1 VQGASKLSPPQS
13 RPLTE
18 RARRRLALLG
28 PPRLTSGWTIWGF
41 AAGLYFVAVF
51 HRMVLG
57 VAALEAERRYH
68 VGAGALSAFT
78 AVQLGVYLA
87 MQVPVG
93 LAADRFGPRR
103 SLATGMAAIAAG
115 EAIFALSGTLG
126 AGLGGRALIGL
137 GDAFVFVN
145 VLRVAHT
152 WFEPGRAALLTA
164 LTSLLGALG
173 QLLTTVPAHLA
184 LDGLGWTA
192 TFAGAAAITALLAA
206 GALGVV
212 RDAPVRAA
220 GEAAPPSPGHDR
232 VVATLRAA
240 WSQRRTRLGFWAH
253 FGLMTPFVTMT
264 ALWGYPWLVEAQGL
278 SHETA
283 ATWLAV
289 SVLALVVA
297 APFVGRLGGR
307 GPSMQVRMALVTGTL
322 LVAAWAAV
330 LGWPG
335 ATPPHALIL
344 AALAISGV
352 GSAVS
357 VVAFMLARAG
367 NPAHVA
373 GSATGLVNCGG
384 FLAGSVAILAAGVLL
399 GHDARTAV
407 AFQHALLP
415 MLGFTALSLMQ
426 ITRLRFAPA

>member
-1 VQGASKLSPPQS
+1 V
-13 RPLTE
+13 
-18 RARRRLALLG
+18 
-28 PPRLTSGWTIWGF
+28 WGF

-93 LAADRFGPRR
+93 LAADRIGPRR
-103 SLATGMAAIAAG
+103 SLAAGMSAIAVG
-115 EAIFALSGTLG
+115 EAVFALSGTLG
-126 AGLGGRALIGL
+126 AGLAGRALIGL
-137 GDAFVFVN
+137 GDAFIFVN

-152 WFEPGRAALLTA
+152 WFPPARAALLTA

-192 TFAGAAAITALLAA
+192 TFTGAAALTAVLAA

-212 RDAPVRAA
+212 RDAPAA
-220 GEAAPPSPGHDR
+220 TGADEASAAPGDHDR
-232 VVATLRAA
+232 ILETLRAA
-240 WSQRRTRLGFWAH
+240 WRQRRTRLGFWAH

-264 ALWGYPWLVEAQGL
+264 ALWGYPWLVEAQGV
-278 SHETA
+278 SKATA
-283 ATWLAV
+283 ASWLAFAV
-289 SVLALVVA
+289 VALAIA

-307 GPSMQVRMALVTGTL
+307 GPYMQVRMALVTGTL
-322 LVAAWAAV
+322 LVLLWAAV

-335 ATPPHALIL
+335 ARPPHALIL

-384 FLAGSVAILAAGVLL
+384 FLAGSVAILLAGVLL
-399 GHDARTAV
+399 GDHGRTAI
-407 AFQHALLP
+407 AFRDALLP
-415 MLGFTALSLMQ
+415 MLGFSALSLVQ
-426 ITRLRFAPA
+426 LVRLRFDAVRAARA

>member
-1 VQGASKLSPPQS
+1 LSRTGFP
-13 RPLTE
+13 
-18 RARRRLALLG
+18 RARSR
-28 PPRLTSGWTIWGF
+28 SGWLVWGF

-78 AVQLGVYLA
+78 AVQLAVYLA

-93 LAADRFGPRR
+93 LAADRIGPRR
-103 SLATGMAAIAAG
+103 SLAAGMTAIAVG
-115 EAIFALSGTLG
+115 EAVFALSGTLA
-126 AGLGGRALIGL
+126 AGLAGRALIGL
-137 GDAFVFVN
+137 GDAFIFVN

-152 WFEPGRAALLTA
+152 WFPPSRAALLTA

-192 TFAGAAAITALLAA
+192 TFAGAAAVTALLAA

-212 RDAPVRAA
+212 RDAPAA
-220 GEAAPPSPGHDR
+220 PAEAAPGHDR
-232 VVATLRAA
+232 MLATLRAA
-240 WSQRRTRLGFWAH
+240 WRQRRTRLGFWAH

-278 SHETA
+278 SHATA
-283 ATWLAV
+283 ASWLAFAV
-289 SVLALVVA
+289 VALAIA

-307 GPSMQVRMALVTGTL
+307 GPYMQVRMALVTGTL
-322 LVAAWAAV
+322 LVLAWAAV

-335 ATPPHALIL
+335 ARPPHALIL

-367 NPAHVA
+367 NPEHVA

-399 GHDARTAV
+399 GHDGRTAI
-407 AFQHALLP
+407 AFRDALLP
-415 MLGFTALSLMQ
+415 MLGFSALSLLQ
-426 ITRLRFAPA
+426 VARLRLGAVRAARA

>member
-1 VQGASKLSPPQS
+1 
-13 RPLTE
+13 
-18 RARRRLALLG
+18 
-28 PPRLTSGWTIWGF
+28 
-41 AAGLYFVAVF
+41 
-51 HRMVLG
+51 MVLG

-93 LAADRFGPRR
+93 LAADRIGPRR
-103 SLATGMAAIAAG
+103 SLASGMAAIAAG
-115 EAIFALSGTLG
+115 EAIFALSGTLP
-126 AGLGGRALIGL
+126 AGLAGRALIGL
-137 GDAFVFVN
+137 GDAFIFVN

-152 WFEPGRAALLTA
+152 WFAPSRAALLTA

-212 RDAPVRAA
+212 RDAPAA
-220 GEAAPPSPGHDR
+220 VAQAASDEPRPDHDR
-232 VVATLRAA
+232 MLATLRAA
-240 WSQRRTRLGFWAH
+240 WRQRRTRLGFWAH

-264 ALWGYPWLVEAQGL
+264 ALWGYPWLVEAQGI
-278 SHETA
+278 SRATA
-283 ATWLAV
+283 ASWLAAAVV
-289 SVLALVVA
+289 SLALA
-297 APFVGRLGGR
+297 APVVGRLGGR
-307 GPSMQVRMALVTGTL
+307 GPYMQVRMALVTGTL
-322 LVAAWAAV
+322 LLVAWTAV

-335 ATPPHALIL
+335 GRPPHALIL

-367 NPAHVA
+367 NPEHVA

-384 FLAGSVAILAAGVLL
+384 FLAGSVAILAAGLLL
-399 GHDARTAV
+399 GHDGRTAV

-415 MLGFTALSLMQ
+415 MLGFTALSLLQ
-426 ITRLRFAPA
+426 LTRLRFEAVRAARA

>member
-1 VQGASKLSPPQS
+1 MQVAFKRSAMTAPPFLPLLRGRGQG
-13 RPLTE
+13 
-18 RARRRLALLG
+18 
-28 PPRLTSGWTIWGF
+28 WVVWGF

-68 VGAGALSAFT
+68 VGPGALSAFT
-78 AVQLGVYLA
+78 AIQLGVYLA

-93 LAADRFGPRR
+93 LAADRTGPRR
-103 SLATGMAAIAAG
+103 SLAAGMGAIAAG
-115 EAIFALSGTLG
+115 EAIFALTGTFG
-126 AGLGGRALIGL
+126 AGLTGRALIGL

-152 WFEPGRAALLTA
+152 WFEPRRAALLTA

-173 QLLTTVPAHLA
+173 QLLTTIPAHLA
-184 LDGLGWTA
+184 LDGLGWTT
-192 TFAGAAAITALLAA
+192 TFAGAAAITAVLAA

-212 RDAPVRAA
+212 RDAPAARAA
-220 GEAAPPSPGHDR
+220 TGDHPAPVPPPQDA
-232 VVATLRAA
+232 VLATLRAA
-240 WSQRRTRLGFWAH
+240 WSGRRTRMGFWAH

-264 ALWGYPWLVEAQGL
+264 ALWGYPWLVQAQGL
-278 SHETA
+278 PRSTA
-283 ATWLAV
+283 ATWLASSIV
-289 SVLALVVA
+289 ALAAA

-307 GPSMQVRMALVTGTL
+307 GPAMQVRMALVTATL
-322 LVAAWAAV
+322 LVLAWTAV

-335 ATPPHALIL
+335 GRPPHALIL

-399 GHDARTAV
+399 GHDGRTAID
-407 AFQHALLP
+407 FRDALLP
-415 MLGFTALSLMQ
+415 MLGFSALSLVQ
-426 ITRLRFAPA
+426 VTRLRFASVRAART

>member
-1 VQGASKLSPPQS
+1 
-13 RPLTE
+13 
-18 RARRRLALLG
+18 
-28 PPRLTSGWTIWGF
+28 
-41 AAGLYFVAVF
+41 
-51 HRMVLG
+51 MVLG

-93 LAADRFGPRR
+93 LAADRIGPRR
-103 SLATGMAAIAAG
+103 SLAAGMAAIALG
-115 EAIFALSGTLG
+115 EAIFAVSQTLG
-126 AGLGGRALIGL
+126 AGLAGRALIGL

-152 WFEPGRAALLTA
+152 WFEPGRAAVLTA

-184 LDGLGWTA
+184 LDGLGWTT
-192 TFAGAAAITALLAA
+192 TFAGAAAVTALLAA

-212 RDAPVRAA
+212 RDAPPTAA
-220 GEAAPPSPGHDR
+220 VSGEPASLVPDHDR
-232 VVATLRAA
+232 VLATLRLA
-240 WSQRRTRLGFWAH
+240 WSRRRTRLGFWAH

-264 ALWGYPWLVEAQGL
+264 ALWGYPWLVEAQGVPKA
-278 SHETA
+278 TA
-283 ATWLAV
+283 ASWLAV
-289 SVLALVVA
+289 SVLALAAA
-297 APFVGRLGGR
+297 APFVGRFGAR
-307 GPSMQVRMALVTGTL
+307 GPDMQVRMALVTGAL
-322 LVAAWAAV
+322 LVLAWGAV

-384 FLAGSVAILAAGVLL
+384 FLAGSVAILAAGLLL
-399 GHDARTAV
+399 GHDGRTAI

-415 MLGFTALSLMQ
+415 MLGFSVLSLLQ
-426 ITRLRFAPA
+426 VTRLRFAPGLSRPRRAPRAGRVQPAVPASGRSSSA

>member
-1 VQGASKLSPPQS
+1 
-13 RPLTE
+13 
-18 RARRRLALLG
+18 
-28 PPRLTSGWTIWGF
+28 
-41 AAGLYFVAVF
+41 
-51 HRMVLG
+51 
-57 VAALEAERRYH
+57 
-68 VGAGALSAFT
+68 
-78 AVQLGVYLA
+78 

-93 LAADRFGPRR
+93 LAADRVGPRR

-115 EAIFALSGTLG
+115 EAIFALSGTLP
-126 AGLGGRALIGL
+126 AGLAGRALIGL
-137 GDAFVFVN
+137 GDAFIFVN

-152 WFEPGRAALLTA
+152 WFAPSRAAVLTA

-192 TFAGAAAITALLAA
+192 TFAGAAAITAVLAA

-212 RDAPVRAA
+212 RDAPAPAA
-220 GEAAPPSPGHDR
+220 EAAHEPRPDHDR
-232 VVATLRAA
+232 VLATLRSA
-240 WSQRRTRLGFWAH
+240 WRQRRTRLGFWAH

-264 ALWGYPWLVEAQGL
+264 ALWGYPWLVEAQGI
-278 SHETA
+278 SRATA
-283 ATWLAV
+283 ASWLAF
-289 SVLALVVA
+289 SVVALALA
-297 APFVGRLGGR
+297 APVVGRLGGR
-307 GPSMQVRMALVTGTL
+307 GPYMQVRMALVTGTL
-322 LVAAWAAV
+322 LVLAWTAV

-335 ATPPHALIL
+335 AQPPHALIL

-367 NPAHVA
+367 NPEHMA

-384 FLAGSVAILAAGVLL
+384 FLAGSVAILAAGLL
-399 GHDARTAV
+399 LAHDGRTAV

-415 MLGFTALSLMQ
+415 MLGFTALSLLQ
-426 ITRLRFAPA
+426 ITRLRFEAVRAARAA

>member
-1 VQGASKLSPPQS
+1 MQVASKLSPRRS
-13 RPLTE
+13 RPLSR
-18 RARRRLALLG
+18 RARGR
-28 PPRLTSGWTIWGF
+28 SEGWAVWGF

-57 VAALEAERRYH
+57 VAAFEAERRYH
-68 VGAGALSAFT
+68 VGPGALSAFT
-78 AVQLGVYLA
+78 AIQLGVYLA

-93 LAADRFGPRR
+93 LAADRIGPRR
-103 SLATGMAAIAAG
+103 SLAAGMGAIAAG

-126 AGLGGRALIGL
+126 AGLAGRAMIGL
-137 GDAFVFVN
+137 GDAFVFIN

-152 WFEPGRAALLTA
+152 WFEPRRAALLTA
-164 LTSLLGALG
+164 LTSMLGALG

-184 LDGLGWTA
+184 LDGLGWTT
-192 TFAGAAAITALLAA
+192 TFAGAAAVTAVLAA

-212 RDAPVRAA
+212 RDAPASEHA
-220 GEAAPPSPGHDR
+220 GATGADEAVAAAPAQDP
-232 VVATLRAA
+232 VLATLRAA
-240 WSQRRTRLGFWAH
+240 WSGRRTRMGFWAH

-264 ALWGYPWLVEAQGL
+264 ALWGYPWLVQAQGVPR
-278 SHETA
+278 ETA
-283 ATWLAV
+283 ATWLAF
-289 SVLALVVA
+289 SVIALCAA

-307 GPSMQVRMALVTGTL
+307 GPAMQVRMALVTATL
-322 LVAAWAAV
+322 LVVAWAAV

-335 ATPPHALIL
+335 GRPPHALIL

-384 FLAGSVAILAAGVLL
+384 FLAGSLAILAAGIVLS
-399 GHDARTAV
+399 HDGRSAA
-407 AFQHALLP
+407 AFQEALAP
-415 MLGFTALSLMQ
+415 MLGFSALSLVQ
-426 ITRLRFAPA
+426 VARLRFFAAAA

>member
-1 VQGASKLSPPQS
+1 VQVASKLSPPRS
-13 RPLTE
+13 RPHPL
-18 RARRRLALLG
+18 RARLR
-28 PPRLTSGWTIWGF
+28 SGWLIWGF

-93 LAADRFGPRR
+93 LAADRIGPRR
-103 SLATGMAAIAAG
+103 SLAAGMGAIAVG
-115 EAIFALSGTLG
+115 EAVFALSGTLG
-126 AGLGGRALIGL
+126 AGLAGRALIGL
-137 GDAFVFVN
+137 GDAFVFIN

-152 WFEPGRAALLTA
+152 WFEPSRAALLTA

-192 TFAGAAAITALLAA
+192 TFAGAAAVTAALALA
-206 GALGVV
+206 ALGVV
-212 RDAPVRAA
+212 RDAPGAVSEAEPAA
-220 GEAAPPSPGHDR
+220 SSHD
-232 VVATLRAA
+232 AIASTLRAA
-240 WSQRRTRLGFWAH
+240 WSRRRTRLGFWAH

-264 ALWGYPWLVEAQGL
+264 ALWGYPWLVEAQGVPKQ
-278 SHETA
+278 TA
-283 ATWLAV
+283 ASWLAV
-289 SVLALVVA
+289 SVLALA
-297 APFVGRLGGR
+297 ASAPVVGRLGGR
-307 GPSMQVRMALVTGTL
+307 GPYMQVRMALVTGSL
-322 LVAAWAAV
+322 L
-330 LGWPG
+330 
-335 ATPPHALIL
+335 
-344 AALAISGV
+344 SGV

-384 FLAGSVAILAAGVLL
+384 FFAGSAAILATGVLL
-399 GHDARTAV
+399 GGDARTAV

-415 MLGFTALSLMQ
+415 MLGLSALSLVQ
-426 ITRLRFAPA
+426 VARLRWDALRAARA

>member
-1 VQGASKLSPPQS
+1 MQVALKRSVLAS
-13 RPLTE
+13 RPLPP
-18 RARRRLALLG
+18 RARR
-28 PPRLTSGWTIWGF
+28 PSGWLVWGF

-93 LAADRFGPRR
+93 LAADRIGPRR
-103 SLATGMAAIAAG
+103 SLAAGMAAIAVG
-115 EAIFALSGTLG
+115 EAVFALSGTLG
-126 AGLGGRALIGL
+126 AGLAGRALIGL
-137 GDAFVFVN
+137 GDAFIFVN

-152 WFEPGRAALLTA
+152 WFPPARAALLTA

-192 TFAGAAAITALLAA
+192 TFAGAAALTALLAA

-212 RDAPVRAA
+212 RDAPARLPAE
-220 GEAAPPSPGHDR
+220 EASAVPPSHDR
-232 VVATLRAA
+232 VLETLRAA
-240 WSQRRTRLGFWAH
+240 WRQRRTRLGFWAH

-264 ALWGYPWLVEAQGL
+264 ALWGYPWLVEAQGI
-278 SHETA
+278 SHATA
-283 ATWLAV
+283 ASWLALAV
-289 SVLALVVA
+289 VALALA
-297 APFVGRLGGR
+297 APVVGRLGGR
-307 GPSMQVRMALVTGTL
+307 GPYMQVRMALVTGTL
-322 LVAAWAAV
+322 LVLAWTAV

-335 ATPPHALIL
+335 ARPPHVLIL
-344 AALAISGV
+344 VALAISGV

-399 GHDARTAV
+399 GHDGRTAID
-407 AFQHALLP
+407 FRDALLP
-415 MLGFTALSLMQ
+415 MLGFSALSLVQ
-426 ITRLRFAPA
+426 VTRLRFASVRAARA

>member
-1 VQGASKLSPPQS
+1 MQVALKLSALAS
-13 RPLTE
+13 RPLSR
-18 RARRRLALLG
+18 RARR
-28 PPRLTSGWTIWGF
+28 PSGWLVWGF

-93 LAADRFGPRR
+93 LAADRIGPRR
-103 SLATGMAAIAAG
+103 SLAAGLAAIAVG
-115 EAIFALSGTLG
+115 EAVFALSGTLG
-126 AGLGGRALIGL
+126 AGLAGRALIGL
-137 GDAFVFVN
+137 GDAFIFVN

-152 WFEPGRAALLTA
+152 WFPPARAALLTA

-192 TFAGAAAITALLAA
+192 TFAGAAALTALLAA

-212 RDAPVRAA
+212 RDAPTRLPAE
-220 GEAAPPSPGHDR
+220 EATAVPPSHDR
-232 VVATLRAA
+232 VLETLRAA
-240 WSQRRTRLGFWAH
+240 WRQRRTRLGFWAH

-264 ALWGYPWLVEAQGL
+264 ALWGYPWLVEGQGL
-278 SHETA
+278 SHQTA

-289 SVLALVVA
+289 AVVTLAVS

-307 GPSMQVRMALVTGTL
+307 GPRMQVRMALVTGSL
-322 LVAAWAAV
+322 LVVAWAAV

-335 ATPPHALIL
+335 AHPPHALIL
-344 AALAISGV
+344 AALAVSGV

-357 VVAFMLARAG
+357 VVGFMLARAG
-367 NPAHVA
+367 NPAHMA

-384 FLAGSVAILAAGVLL
+384 FSAGSIAILAAGVLIA
-399 GHDARTAV
+399 HDGRTAV

-415 MLGFTALSLMQ
+415 MLAFSALSVAQ
-426 ITRLRFAPA
+426 VVRLARGG

>member
-1 VQGASKLSPPQS
+1 VQVALKHSPPLS
-13 RPLTE
+13 RQRSP
-18 RARRRLALLG
+18 RARLR
-28 PPRLTSGWTIWGF
+28 SGWVVWGF

-57 VAALEAERRYH
+57 VAAFEAERRYH

-78 AVQLGVYLA
+78 AVQLAVYLA

-93 LAADRFGPRR
+93 LAADRVGPRR
-103 SLATGMAAIAAG
+103 SLAAGMAAIAAG

-126 AGLGGRALIGL
+126 AGLAGRALIGL

-152 WFEPGRAALLTA
+152 WFPPSRAALLTA

-192 TFAGAAAITALLAA
+192 TFAGAAALTALLAA

-212 RDAPVRAA
+212 RDAPAASSSA
-220 GEAAPPSPGHDR
+220 GEVEPAPGHDR
-232 VVATLRAA
+232 ILATLGAA
-240 WSQRRTRLGFWAH
+240 WRQRRTRLGFWAH

-264 ALWGYPWLVEAQGL
+264 ALWGYPWLVEAQGIPRA
-278 SHETA
+278 TA
-283 ATWLAV
+283 ASWLGFAV
-289 SVLALVVA
+289 VALAIA

-307 GPSMQVRMALVTGTL
+307 GPYMQVRMALVTGTL
-322 LVAAWAAV
+322 LVLAWAAV
-330 LGWPG
+330 LAWPG
-335 ATPPHALIL
+335 ARPPHALIL

-384 FLAGSVAILAAGVLL
+384 FLAGSVAILLAGVLL
-399 GHDARTAV
+399 GHDGRTAI
-407 AFQHALLP
+407 AFRDALLP
-415 MLGFTALSLMQ
+415 MLGFSALSLLQ
-426 ITRLRFAPA
+426 VTRLRFQAVRAARA

>member
-1 VQGASKLSPPQS
+1 
-13 RPLTE
+13 
-18 RARRRLALLG
+18 
-28 PPRLTSGWTIWGF
+28 
-41 AAGLYFVAVF
+41 
-51 HRMVLG
+51 MVLG

-78 AVQLGVYLA
+78 AVQLAVYLA

-93 LAADRFGPRR
+93 LAADRIGPRR
-103 SLATGMAAIAAG
+103 SLAAGMIAIAVG
-115 EAIFALSGTLG
+115 EAIFALSGTLA
-126 AGLGGRALIGL
+126 AGLAGRALIGL

-152 WFEPGRAALLTA
+152 WFAPNRAALLTA

-173 QLLTTVPAHLA
+173 QLVTTVPAHLA
-184 LDGLGWTA
+184 LDGLGWTT
-192 TFAGAAAITALLAA
+192 TFAGAAAITAVLAA

-212 RDAPVRAA
+212 RDAPAARAA
-220 GEAAPPSPGHDR
+220 TGDREASDPPAQDA
-232 VVATLRAA
+232 VLATLRAA
-240 WSQRRTRLGFWAH
+240 WSGRRTRMGFWAH

-264 ALWGYPWLVEAQGL
+264 ALWGYPWLVQAQGV
-278 SHETA
+278 SRSTA
-283 ATWLAV
+283 ASWLAF
-289 SVLALVVA
+289 SVVALCAA

-307 GPSMQVRMALVTGTL
+307 GPAMQVRMALVTGTL
-322 LVAAWAAV
+322 LVLVWAAV

-335 ATPPHALIL
+335 GRPPHALIL

-384 FLAGSVAILAAGVLL
+384 FLAGSLAILAAGVVLS
-399 GHDARTAV
+399 HDGRSAA
-407 AFQHALLP
+407 AFQEALAP
-415 MLGFTALSLMQ
+415 MLGFSALSVLQ
-426 ITRLRFAPA
+426 VARLRFTGGRAARA